1 MKLTDK
7 QGIKYLNFLNNVKG
21 LMGLGDWTIKLN
33 TVVATN
39 LVGSEPSI
47 ATCVSNHY
55 EKIIE
60 IQLTN
65 EFLKSSED
73 EQNETLIHELVHS
86 RFQVYSNR
94 IRNYAMLEEEY
105 FVNDVSRGLMKLL

>member
-33 TVVATN
+33 MTIATN
-39 LVGSEPSI
+39 LVGSDPSI

-60 IQLTN
+60 IQLTDV
-65 EFLKSSED
+65 FLKSGGD
-73 EQNETLIHELVHS
+73 EQKETLIHELVHS

-94 IRNYAMLEEEY
+94 IHNYGMLEEEY